1 MTSMTSTWEG
11 TFSENAFFDYILPR
25 KNLKIDRA
33 IIHPEYN
40 ENNDKNDIALLKLK
54 NPLDLAEYT
63 PVCLP
68 ERNQMFVGETAWV
81 YGWGLFENGNPDL
94 SPVLRQTTQQVIASD
109 KCEQIWQFLNIFP
122 SQLCALAQDQD
133 SCTGD
138 SGGPLTVEVAGRHT
152 LIGTVSFGFD
162 VCATVDIFSK
172 ITFLPMIIFSQ
183 RFPAVYANVPN
194 IRDWIDETMENNGGG
209 NVCPTDNAINFP
221 NP

>member
-1 MTSMTSTWEG
+1 MSTESSRNPHPILNHQSNQSMTSMTSTWEG

-138 SGGPLTVEVAGRHT
+138 SGGPLTVEVDGRHI
-152 LIGTVSFGFD
+152 LIGAASYVKVHVNDNVHVNG
-162 VCATVDIFSK
+162 CAMVDI
-172 ITFLPMIIFSQ
+172 Q
-183 RFPAVYANVPN
+183 
-194 IRDWIDETMENNGGG
+194 
-209 NVCPTDNAINFP
+209 
-221 NP
+221 